1 MAEKR
6 TQTKAAGTSDST
18 NATDTPPQA
27 PERAEIEARIRRL
40 REDMGQLGA
49 MIRAYGSA
57 RWNEA
62 QAGVHSAPDAAV
74 EELQRELA
82 RLEAEITERVRANP
96 LQSLGLA
103 ALGGL
108 VLGLLMRR

>member
-6 TQTKAAGTSDST
+6 AQTKATSNDT
-18 NATDTPPQA
+18 AATDAPPNA
-27 PERAEIEARIRRL
+27 PERAEIEAQIHRI

-49 MIRAYGSA
+49 MIRAYGAA

-62 QAGVHSAPDAAV
+62 QAGAHTAPDAAI

-82 RLEAEITERVRANP
+82 RLEAGITDKVRANP